1 MSLSNES
8 KYFLTIDCRKSCPEK
23 YRTEANSNSEQ
34 FCYYGESKKERLFDK
49 FLAKKLNQNRNSLVF
64 QIDSVVKVTKNGETN
79 IYKAVQELKTLVKQ
93 SNGNQNNSD

>member
-1 MSLSNES
+1 M
-8 KYFLTIDCRKSCPEK
+8 TIDCRKSGPEK
-23 YRTEANSNSEQ
+23 YRTEANSNFEQ

-64 QIDSVVKVTKNGETN
+64 QVGSVVNVIKNGETN

>member
-1 MSLSNES
+1 M
-8 KYFLTIDCRKSCPEK
+8 TIDCRKSGPEK
-23 YRTEANSNSEQ
+23 YRTEANSNFEQ

-49 FLAKKLNQNRNSLVF
+49 FLAKKLNENRNSLVF

>member
-1 MSLSNES
+1 M
-8 KYFLTIDCRKSCPEK
+8 TIDCRKSGPEK
-23 YRTEANSNSEQ
+23 YRTEANSNFEQ